1 MIIENLV
8 IDKLVYGGYGLAYSP
23 DGEVI
28 FVKNAYPGELVN
40 VEIVEKKK
48 GYSFAAVKEY
58 LVRSE
63 DRTKPR
69 CRYFGSCGGCQW
81 MDLKYE
87 SQLKA
92 KKQIV
97 EEQIKR
103 LASIEAKVEDTVESD
118 EIYRYR
124 NKVEY
129 EAMKAEN
136 GIKFGYHSVDAE
148 KIVYIDDCSIVPK
161 EFEYLK
167 ATVEK
172 IINSLEITRRVFTH
186 IVIRKTSK
194 SEPIVIVATKTPMI
208 PLERDFIKLFKRN
221 LPGIS
226 LLHVENRRSKF
237 ALLGKQK
244 ILIGEPVMYEEIDW
258 FTYQIPATSFFQV
271 NISIL
276 KKMLNMIKEWMDFQ
290 KKDRLLDLFCGV
302 GTFGIYFS
310 PLVKEVIGV
319 ESDTKAIK
327 AARSNTGINNIKNSF
342 FLAGDVI
349 NFLKKRTEKLEKF
362 EKIILDPPRSG
373 MGKEGME
380 LLKKLEPE
388 KIAYISCNPSTLAR
402 DLKYFLKDNNNYT
415 VESVIPFDMFPH
427 TYHVETLCIIRK
439 NPVPD
444 KGV

>member
-258 FTYQIPATSFFQV
+258 FTYQIPATSFF
-271 NISIL
+271 S
-276 KKMLNMIKEWMDFQ
+276 
-290 KKDRLLDLFCGV
+290 
-302 GTFGIYFS
+302 S
-310 PLVKEVIGV
+310 
-319 ESDTKAIK
+319 
-327 AARSNTGINNIKNSF
+327 
-342 FLAGDVI
+342 
-349 NFLKKRTEKLEKF
+349 
-362 EKIILDPPRSG
+362 
-373 MGKEGME
+373 
-380 LLKKLEPE
+380 
-388 KIAYISCNPSTLAR
+388 
-402 DLKYFLKDNNNYT
+402 
-415 VESVIPFDMFPH
+415 
-427 TYHVETLCIIRK
+427 
-439 NPVPD
+439 
-444 KGV
+444 